1 MRDGDRE
8 AERCIDQPKRN
19 TETPREEETER
30 ALRWAQT
37 SVQAPHTLTR
47 THMLLTPG
55 PWGAWSPTQAHSGP
69 VMSFGTEG
77 LPGVCVHWPQRSLA
91 VCRPASGVSSGRW
104 ARALCPGK
112 APTHTHTV
120 QGQPGAARVNQ
131 GPALESPGSARIW
144 QRSTWVCQG
153 EPVSASAGARGWVG
167 AEASRRLGAAD
178 EPWVRAGPECRWAG
192 WLRDPPAPLRSN
204 PRGLWDPWPSA
215 LGADL
220 QASGRSPQ
228 ACLGP
233 EHGAGRGETI

>member
-120 QGQPGAARVNQ
+120 QGQPGFGKGHRGSARVSLCQ
-131 GPALESPGSARIW
+131 PVREPGVGWGQRSAGAWERPMSPGSER
-144 QRSTWVCQG
+144 G
-153 EPVSASAGARGWVG
+153 LSAGGQG
-167 AEASRRLGAAD
+167 G
-178 EPWVRAGPECRWAG
+178 
-192 WLRDPPAPLRSN
+192 
-204 PRGLWDPWPSA
+204 
-215 LGADL
+215 
-220 QASGRSPQ
+220 SGT
-228 ACLGP
+228 LL
-233 EHGAGRGETI
+233 HL